1 MTNKMSTIIHTFLR
15 SDKRKNPDY
24 KDYIP
29 LTYAECLELKND
41 CLILDRENHVAN
53 VKITS
58 IKTWKRKQDIEIHC
72 KYGMYEYFTIKLSPE
87 IDNTELVKEFIPE
100 TL

>member
-1 MTNKMSTIIHTFLR
+1 MSTLIHTFLR
-15 SDKRKNPDY
+15 SDKRKNPEY

-29 LTYAECLELKND
+29 LTYVECLALKNESH
-41 CLILDRENHVAN
+41 CLILDRENHIAN

-58 IKTWKRKQDIEIHC
+58 IKTWKRKPDVEVHY
-72 KYGMYEYFTIKLSPE
+72 KYGPYEYFTIKLSPE